1 MHCAAHNAPPA
12 TRTVNHTTHIARA
25 PLPRCALRCKQ
36 EWITSANGAVGI
48 EALRAI
54 KQKLDPQNIFGA
66 QNLLP

>member
-1 MHCAAHNAPPA
+1 M
-12 TRTVNHTTHIARA
+12 NHTTHIARA

>member
-1 MHCAAHNAPPA
+1 M
-12 TRTVNHTTHIARA
+12 R
-25 PLPRCALRCKQ
+25 LALQ

-54 KQKLDPQNIFGA
+54 KQRLDPQNIFGA